1 MEVVWCVLVCVCV
14 YLTWVVL
21 DLLGSAQV
29 PVSKEC
35 DGWSGGAKSL
45 QLWLL
50 LIQEVRIIHHA
61 CLHCCPTH
69 THNHDICYYFP
80 GNTLTFLIKIIKL
93 ANPHLHCGSSHQS
106 KSLCLC
112 SSQGINTTLD
122 ISSLLESETNRDSKP
137 NLPKKSLAKMTSQ
150 KSWSPAHWAKCLWQL
165 AWFCVF
171 NSTVPCWQ
179 HVRAKQQPAK

>member
-137 NLPKKSLAKMTSQ
+137 NLPKKAWLKWLPKRAGVLLIEPNACDNLHGFAFLTAQCLAGSM
-150 KSWSPAHWAKCLWQL
+150 
-165 AWFCVF
+165 
-171 NSTVPCWQ
+171 
-179 HVRAKQQPAK
+179 